1 VLGQL
6 HNSQA
11 WGTSVHTLGGIV
23 MFVALS
29 WAMAVLWRQR
39 LMLEKYPGDK

>member
-1 VLGQL
+1 LGQL
-6 HNSQA
+6 HNSQR
-11 WGTSVHTLGGIV
+11 WGTFVHTLGGML

-39 LMLEKYPGDK
+39 LTVGKQPGDN